1 MEWYRSH
8 LRRPR
13 FNLAEVAGFVLAV
26 AVALRWPFLL
36 MPTIA
41 VAYCVLCERL
51 GLSVIWCLLSIS
63 TLSFVMGLVMG
74 YFAVHH

>member
-1 MEWYRSH
+1 MELYRSH

-13 FNLAEVAGFVLAV
+13 FNLAEVAGLVVAV

-41 VAYCVLCERL
+41 VAWYVLCERL
-51 GLSVIWCLLSIS
+51 GCSVIWCLLS
-63 TLSFVMGLVMG
+63 LSVLGLVMGLVMG
-74 YFAVHH
+74 HFAPH

>member
-13 FNLAEVAGFVLAV
+13 FNLAEIAGLVVAV

-36 MPTIA
+36 VPTIA
-41 VAYCVLCERL
+41 VVYYVLCERL
-51 GLSVIWCLLSIS
+51 GLSVIWCLLSQS
-63 TLSFVMGLVMG
+63 VLGLVTGLIMG
-74 YFAVHH
+74 HFATR